1 MSKDHKT
8 PDESQLKNILL
19 GQTTDY
25 IDLYDA
31 SILYPVPRK
40 INRDALGL
48 DSNKPMPFVG
58 EDVWHG
64 YELSWLNA
72 KGKPVVALAKFVFG
86 YNSTNIVE
94 SKSFKLYL
102 NSFNQTRFDST
113 EQVRSILEKDLANT
127 ANGQVDV
134 QLFTPQQLT
143 YFTPT
148 VLPGD
153 CIDDCDINIDDYHF
167 NAGYL
172 KQRFDANN
180 LVDETLHSH
189 LLKSNCLITNQPD
202 WASVVI
208 SYSGGKIDR
217 ESLLRYLIS
226 FRQHNEFHEQ
236 CVERIFNDIHRLLA
250 PTKLAVTACYTRRGG
265 LDINPSRTSELA
277 NKMTSRIN
285 RQ

>member
-1 MSKDHKT
+1 MSKDHQT

-19 GQTTDY
+19 GKTTDY
-25 IDLYDA
+25 IDQYDA

-40 INRDALGL
+40 INRDSLGL
-48 DSNKPMPFVG
+48 DSSKAMPFFG

-86 YNSTNIVE
+86 CTSTNIVE

-113 EQVRSILEKDLANT
+113 EQVRLILEKDLANT
-127 ANGQVDV
+127 AKGQVDV
-134 QLFTPQQLT
+134 QLFTPEQLA

-148 VLPGD
+148 ALPGD
-153 CIDDCDINIDDYHF
+153 CIDDCDIAIVDYQF
-167 NAGYL
+167 NADYL
-172 KQRFDANN
+172 KKGFDANN
-180 LVDETLHSH
+180 SVNETLHSH

-208 SYSGGKIDR
+208 SYSGGKINRD
-217 ESLLRYLIS
+217 SVLRYLIS
-226 FRQHNEFHEQ
+226 FRQHTEFHE
-236 CVERIFNDIHRLLA
+236 
-250 PTKLAVTACYTRRGG
+250 
-265 LDINPSRTSELA
+265 
-277 NKMTSRIN
+277 
-285 RQ
+285 

>member
-1 MSKDHKT
+1 M
-8 PDESQLKNILL
+8 
-19 GQTTDY
+19 
-25 IDLYDA
+25 
-31 SILYPVPRK
+31 
-40 INRDALGL
+40 
-48 DSNKPMPFVG
+48 
-58 EDVWHG
+58 
-64 YELSWLNA
+64 
-72 KGKPVVALAKFVFG
+72 ALAKFVF
-86 YNSTNIVE
+86 SCTSINIVE

-113 EQVRSILEKDLANT
+113 EQVRLILEKDLANT
-127 ANGQVDV
+127 ANGHVDV
-134 QLFTPQQLT
+134 QLFTPEQLA

-153 CIDDCDINIDDYHF
+153 CIDDCDIAIVDYQF
-167 NAGYL
+167 NADYL
-172 KQRFDANN
+172 KEGFDANN
-180 LVDETLHSH
+180 PVTETLHSH

-202 WASVVI
+202 WASVII

-236 CVERIFNDIHRLLA
+236 CVERIFNDIHRLLT

-265 LDINPSRTSELA
+265 LDINPSRTSEPV
-277 NKMTSRIN
+277 NTMTARIN